1 MFALSK
7 AKENL
12 TRDHEH
18 AKKLAKGIADG
29 LDQNAKEI
37 INVDVQNTE
46 TNIVHLQIKQKKLH
60 PTFFLERFSTVNIY
74 NLSLFFIFLNFMLS
88 DDSIIRSLK
97 MSLKNWAQK
106 LWLKPARLMRRLFAF
121 SLI

>member
-1 MFALSK
+1 MRQTGILAAACLFALSK

-60 PTFFLERFSTVNIY
+60 PTFFLERFSTVNI
-74 NLSLFFIFLNFMLS
+74 
-88 DDSIIRSLK
+88 
-97 MSLKNWAQK
+97 
-106 LWLKPARLMRRLFAF
+106 
-121 SLI
+121 